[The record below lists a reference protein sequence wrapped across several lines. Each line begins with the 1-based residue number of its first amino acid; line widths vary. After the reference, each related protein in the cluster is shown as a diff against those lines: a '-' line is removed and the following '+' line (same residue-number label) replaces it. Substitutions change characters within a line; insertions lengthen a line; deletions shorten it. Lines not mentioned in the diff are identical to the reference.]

1 MAKSRSQPVN
11 LPGAQPLMNPLLHVS
26 HCCTDAVISTLSSWG
41 LLRPYLKHLLSQVI
55 ENRIGEG
62 SETCSLLGH
71 QSRYIL

>member
-41 LLRPYLKHLLSQVI
+41 LLGLYLKHLLNQVI
-55 ENRIGEG
+55 ENRFGEG
-62 SETCSLLGH
+62 NETCSLLGH
-71 QSRYIL
+71 QSRSIL